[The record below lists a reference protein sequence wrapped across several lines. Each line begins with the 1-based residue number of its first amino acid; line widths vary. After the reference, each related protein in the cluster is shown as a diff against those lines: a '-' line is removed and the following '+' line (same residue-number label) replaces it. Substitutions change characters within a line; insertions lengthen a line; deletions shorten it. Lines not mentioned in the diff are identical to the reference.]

1 MNIKRLHIPWESTH
15 SENAPFEDT
24 NFIIGLPTNQASAAE
39 KTINAIITAML
50 IIFFC
55 LSVSADSFFFKF
67 SKACFHILFKSFPFI
82 WVVYIVN
89 GAKLTRNIVV
99 TNNIIPRKPR
109 FL

>member
-24 NFIIGLPTNQASAAE
+24 SFIIGLPINQATAAE
-39 KTINAIITAML
+39 KITKAIITAML

-82 WVVYIVN
+82 GVVHIVN
-89 GAKLTRNIVV
+89 GAKLTSNIVV

>member
-1 MNIKRLHIPWESTH
+1 MNINRLHIPCESTH
-15 SENAPFEDT
+15 SEKAPFEDT
-24 NFIIGLPTNQASAAE
+24 SFIIGLPINQATAAE
-39 KTINAIITAML
+39 KITSAIITAML

-82 WVVYIVN
+82 GVVYIVN
-89 GAKLTRNIVV
+89 GAKLTRNVV
-99 TNNIIPRKPR
+99 VANNVIPRKPR